1 MQMANEA
8 RVILAI
14 RACSYVVRN
23 EISLSKDKSNL
34 FLSVCALNLLLSYIH
49 VRTYDVFGR
58 SL

>member
-34 FLSVCALNLLLSYIH
+34 FLSVCVCPEFTAFVYT
-49 VRTYDVFGR
+49 RTYVR
-58 SL
+58 CVW